1 MNLCIFLINLHIC
14 NFKHMEHIGFIIKEL
29 RTKNNMTQQQVAN
42 LVHMHRSNYSRVEK
56 GERDLSIESIKKVA
70 DYFDLSIDELVSYE
84 GGRPTEVVIEHKG
97 ILEQVKLI
105 AQLDEDEK
113 NVVFKMIEA
122 FLTKKKFKDFFQ
134 ENMAS

>member
-1 MNLCIFLINLHIC
+1 
-14 NFKHMEHIGFIIKEL
+14 MEHIGFIIKEL
-29 RTKNNMTQQQVAN
+29 RTKNNMTQQQIAD

-70 DYFDLSIDELVSYE
+70 DYFTLTIDELVSYE
-84 GGRPTEVVIEHKG
+84 GGTPKEVVIEDKG
-97 ILEQVKLI
+97 VLEQVKLI

-113 NVVFKMIEA
+113 NVVFKMIDA
-122 FLTKKKFKDFFQ
+122 FLTKKKFKEFFK